1 MNKDLTILKITKN
14 ELVQL
19 EKIKGLLLSEDF
31 ETRYLGYKMFIS
43 NSFYKRCKP
52 KSLFLFICN
61 YFSFFDEVISL
72 KQEIL
77 KNKFKIPESQVWRI
91 YEQYINNLNS
101 LYRSTSIEVPVP
113 EEKELFKK
121 IYEDLIN
128 TENLELVQ
136 NARNRF
142 LGSRTI
148 QDNRNKLFKYEG
160 LLWSLQNVITNIN
173 LNKRRENLITS
184 TMSQKLIYNLA
195 YNNIKFYEMVPI
207 NVVITNE

>member
-1 MNKDLTILKITKN
+1 MNEKKEILKISRK
-14 ELVQL
+14 EL
-19 EKIKGLLLSEDF
+19 EKFDKIKELLLSKDY
-31 ETRYLGYKMFIS
+31 ETRYLGYKMFV
-43 NSFYKRCKP
+43 NTSFYKRCKP

-128 TENLELVQ
+128 TENLELIQ
-136 NARNRF
+136 NARNQF
-142 LGSRTI
+142 LESRTI

-160 LLWSLQNVITNIN
+160 LLWSLQNVITAIN
-173 LNKRRENLITS
+173 LHKRSESLS
-184 TMSQKLIYNLA
+184 TPTMTEKLIYNLA

-207 NVVITNE
+207 KAIIEE

>member
-1 MNKDLTILKITKN
+1 MNEKREIFKISKK
-14 ELVQL
+14 ELEQF
-19 EKIKGLLLSEDF
+19 EKIKELLLSEDY
-31 ETRYLGYKMFIS
+31 ETRYLGYKMFVS

-52 KSLFLFICN
+52 KSLYLYICN

-72 KQEIL
+72 KWEIL
-77 KNKFKIPESQVWRI
+77 KNKCIIPESQVWRI

-101 LYRSTSIEVPVP
+101 LYRSTFIKVPVP

-128 TENLELVQ
+128 TENLELIQ
-136 NARNRF
+136 GARNQF

-148 QDNRNKLFKYEG
+148 QDNRNKLFEYDG

-173 LNKRRENLITS
+173 FHKRSESLITS
-184 TMSQKLIYNLA
+184 TMTQKLIYNLA
-195 YNNIKFYEMVPI
+195 YNNIKFYAMVPI
-207 NVVITNE
+207 KAIIEE

>member
-1 MNKDLTILKITKN
+1 MNEKREILKISRK
-14 ELVQL
+14 ELEQL

-31 ETRYLGYKMFIS
+31 ETRYLGYKMFVN

-52 KSLFLFICN
+52 KYLFLFICN

-77 KNKFKIPESQVWRI
+77 KNKFKIPEYQVWRI

-101 LYRSTSIEVPVP
+101 LYRSTSIEVLVP

-136 NARNRF
+136 NARNQF

-184 TMSQKLIYNLA
+184 TISQKLIYNLA
-195 YNNIKFYEMVPI
+195 YNNIKFYEMAPI
-207 NVVITNE
+207 KVIIEE

>member
-14 ELVQL
+14 ELAQL

-43 NSFYKRCKP
+43 TSFYKRCKP

-128 TENLELVQ
+128 TENLELIQ
-136 NARNRF
+136 NARNQF

-148 QDNRNKLFKYEG
+148 QDNRNKLFKYDG
-160 LLWSLQNVITNIN
+160 LLWSLQNVITAIN

-184 TMSQKLIYNLA
+184 TMTEKLIYNLA

-207 NVVITNE
+207 KAIIEE

>member
-1 MNKDLTILKITKN
+1 MNKDLTTLKITKN
-14 ELVQL
+14 ELAQL

-31 ETRYLGYKMFIS
+31 ETRYLGYKMFI
-43 NSFYKRCKP
+43 NNPFYKRCKP
-52 KSLFLFICN
+52 KSLFLYICN
-61 YFSFFDEVISL
+61 YFSFFDGVISL

-77 KNKFKIPESQVWRI
+77 KNKFEIPKYQVWRI
-91 YEQYINNLNS
+91 YEQYINNLNN

-128 TENLELVQ
+128 TENLELIQ
-136 NARNRF
+136 NARSQF

-160 LLWSLQNVITNIN
+160 LLWSLQNVIAAIN
-173 LNKRRENLITS
+173 LHKRSESLS
-184 TMSQKLIYNLA
+184 TPTMIEKLIYNLA

-207 NVVITNE
+207 KAIIEE

>member
-14 ELVQL
+14 ELAQL

-31 ETRYLGYKMFIS
+31 ETRYLGYKMFV
-43 NSFYKRCKP
+43 NTSFYKRCKP

-128 TENLELVQ
+128 TENLELIQ
-136 NARNRF
+136 NARNQF

-160 LLWSLQNVITNIN
+160 LLWSLQNVITAIN
-173 LNKRRENLITS
+173 LNKRRESLITS
-184 TMSQKLIYNLA
+184 AMTKEFIYNLA

-207 NVVITNE
+207 KGIIEE

>member
-1 MNKDLTILKITKN
+1 MNKNLTTLKISRK
-14 ELVQL
+14 EIEQL
-19 EKIKGLLLSEDF
+19 EKIKELLLSEDY
-31 ETRYLGYKMFIS
+31 ETRYLGYKMFVS
-43 NSFYKRCKP
+43 TSFYKRCKP

-128 TENLELVQ
+128 TENLELIQ
-136 NARNRF
+136 NARNQF

-160 LLWSLQNVITNIN
+160 LLWSLQNVITAIN
-173 LNKRRENLITS
+173 LHKRRESLITP